1 MNDDINGA
9 TEQLC
14 YWMGRNCQGE
24 WEGGGGGR
32 ADKKRGI
39 WSRWLYNIMIGMD
52 DDQGL
57 IDSSIDNFFQNY
69 LKSTDLEEWLGHYPL
84 KRGRGRGG
92 ERA

>member
-1 MNDDINGA
+1 
-9 TEQLC
+9 
-14 YWMGRNCQGE
+14 
-24 WEGGGGGR
+24 
-32 ADKKRGI
+32 
-39 WSRWLYNIMIGMD
+39 MD

-84 KRGRGRGG
+84 KRGGGRGG